1 MNGVFEMASLNRT
14 TLIGNLGANPVL
26 RYLPDNTP
34 TVTINLATTETWK
47 DSATNEKKERTDW
60 HRVVFFSGLAEV
72 VSKYLKKGS
81 QIYVEGKLRTR
92 KWEDNSGN
100 IHYITEIL
108 GREMQMLGKKDSKDM
123 PSVPDYAEPPSVDNF
138 GEPWPY
144 PED

>member
-1 MNGVFEMASLNRT
+1 MASLNRT
-14 TLIGNLGANPVL
+14 TLIGNLGADPVL

-34 TVTINLATTETWK
+34 TITINLATTETWK
-47 DSATNEKKERTDW
+47 DRTTKEKRERTDW
-60 HRVVFFSGLAEV
+60 HRVVFFNALAEV

-92 KWEDNSGN
+92 KWEDSNGV
-100 IHYITEIL
+100 HYVTEIL
-108 GREMQMLGKKDSKDM
+108 GQEMQMLGKKDSKDM
-123 PSVPDYAEPPSVDNF
+123 PSVPDYAEQPSVDNF

>member
-1 MNGVFEMASLNRT
+1 MASLNRT
-14 TLIGNLGANPVL
+14 TLIGNLGADPVL

-60 HRVVFFSGLAEV
+60 HRVVFFNGLAEV

-123 PSVPDYAEPPSVDNF
+123 PIPDYAEPPSVDNF